1 MTFGMMSLH
10 FQCSALSPERERWEE
25 SRQPEIGVLD
35 AGDWERLQN
44 IVRCRY
50 EDVAE
55 VALGA
60 PSWHEHEDWVPG

>member
-1 MTFGMMSLH
+1 MSLH
-10 FQCSALSPERERWEE
+10 FQCSVSSSRLEE
-25 SRQPEIGVLD
+25 SRRLELGVQ
-35 AGDWERLQN
+35 AGCAYCDWGQLQN

-60 PSWHEHEDWVPG
+60 QHE